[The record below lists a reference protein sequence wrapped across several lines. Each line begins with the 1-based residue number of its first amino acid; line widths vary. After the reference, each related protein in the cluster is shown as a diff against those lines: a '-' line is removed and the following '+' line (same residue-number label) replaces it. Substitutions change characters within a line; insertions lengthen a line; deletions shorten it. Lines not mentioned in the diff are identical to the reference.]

1 MYLLQIPNNTRAV
14 LASWDALEKRRKIK
28 VDKVIKQMGE
38 SVSLGSTRKES
49 IPLDL
54 QNLQGGFTESKFIH
68 SQPEF
73 ICMHW
78 TYASF
83 FPLVEKLL
91 AQTENRTYCR
101 GVIKYEIV

>member
-14 LASWDALEKRRKIK
+14 LASWDALEKRRKTK

-54 QNLQGGFTESKFIH
+54 QISRAVLPSRNLSIVNQSSFVCTEH
-68 SQPEF
+68 MPR
-73 ICMHW
+73 
-78 TYASF
+78 F
-83 FPLVEKLL
+83 FLL
-91 AQTENRTYCR
+91 WKSY
-101 GVIKYEIV
+101 

>member
-28 VDKVIKQMGE
+28 IDKVIKQMGE

-54 QNLQGGFTESKFIH
+54 QYRAVLPSRNLSIVDQS
-68 SQPEF
+68 
-73 ICMHW
+73 
-78 TYASF
+78 SF
-83 FPLVEKLL
+83 VCAEHMPRTFLL
-91 AQTENRTYCR
+91 WKSY
-101 GVIKYEIV
+101 